1 MSIEDLMKKP
11 IVIEKDVTLAEAA
24 KLMTKNKISSLIF
37 LAKDKIAGILTHE
50 DLVAHFGE
58 QKKISEVMTR
68 QVFTIKK
75 DDKIQKAMDLIR
87 EKKISILPVVDK
99 KGELVGVVH
108 VNDLLNQVCDSDEF
122 LME

>member
-1 MSIEDLMKKP
+1 MTIEDLMRKP

-24 KLMTKNKISSLIF
+24 KLMIKNKISSLIF
-37 LAKDKIAGILTHE
+37 LVKDKIAGILTHE

-58 QKKISEVMTR
+58 QKKISEIMTR
-68 QVFTIKK
+68 QVFTVKR
-75 DDKIQKAMDLIR
+75 DDKLQKAIDLIR
-87 EKKISILPVVDK
+87 EKKISTLPVTDK

-108 VNDLLNQVCDSDEF
+108 VKDILDQACAGDEF